1 MRKAVGWL
9 IGVLALLVVVAAT
22 AEWSSRSSACMTC
35 HRQEADFAQWMK
47 QRLASEK
54 KGFSHELIGCADCHI
69 AGAPAGTMM
78 SKGRSLLHLIT
89 YLVPQIDPRSTQV
102 LSLFNETRIPSE
114 NCQYCHQAAM
124 YRKEVW
130 PKDLPAGLAEI
141 GLVMDHRKHV
151 LARDDS
157 CARCHERYKDNAT
170 HADKGVNY
178 MEVNHLACDSCHSSA
193 AHSYR
198 GAGRVLMSKVQFRN
212 ARQEAWQKLS
222 TNPRWMVAMPAEL
235 SCRRCHNGQI
245 HYKTRIFL
253 ADCREGRDYENCLKC
268 HPAMT
273 RDYFERYLKKRE
285 KPVTAS
291 LSTVGSP

>member
-9 IGVLALLVVVAAT
+9 IGVLVLLVVVAAT

-35 HRQEADFAQWMK
+35 HRQEANFSEWMK
-47 QRLASEK
+47 HRLASEK

-78 SKGRSLLHLIT
+78 SKGRSLLHLVT

-102 LSLFNETRIPSE
+102 SRLFNETRIPSE

-151 LARDDS
+151 LAKDDT
-157 CARCHERYKDNAT
+157 CATCHERYKDNA
-170 HADKGVNY
+170 AQANKAVNY

-198 GAGRVLMSKVQFRN
+198 GNERVLMSKAQYQA
-212 ARQEAWQKLS
+212 ARQAAWQKLS
-222 TNPRWMVAMPAEL
+222 TNPRWMVSMPTEL

-245 HYKTRIFL
+245 HYKTKIFL
-253 ADCREGRDYENCLKC
+253 ADCREGKDYDNCLKC
-268 HPAMT
+268 HPAMS
-273 RDYFERYLKKRE
+273 RDYFERYLKKRG
-285 KPVTAS
+285 KAVTAS